1 MARFGG
7 EAIAALAEDDAG
19 PVTAAGNIGRV
30 TAAGN
35 IGRVTAAGDIG
46 RLTAAAS
53 LPIFCGLFL
62 LLIICGTAAYQAVI
76 SRDQADDAAKA
87 VEIANSANG
96 LRAQLLIAE
105 SSQRGFLLTSRPE
118 YREPYDAAVTQARVI
133 EQHLAERVAGD
144 VPAVQMAARVN
155 AMAEQKIGEMN
166 ATLALANAGHHDAAL
181 ARVNTDAG
189 LRLMNDIQAILA
201 TLRHSAAT
209 QREAAFR
216 AQSSSNSVLLGA
228 IGFAALG
235 AMLMAALSVLQVRRQ
250 LRLLRR
256 REWQLDRLV
265 NSLEGR
271 VQQRT
276 MALAQANQRF
286 QIALDSSEITVFSQ
300 NENLVYGWVSRGTP
314 EAAVGDI
321 IGKTDAGFQ
330 PDSAA
335 VVLERIKRG
344 VLASGEPVRTEVRID
359 YPSGT
364 HWYDMTLV
372 PTRNAEGAVD
382 GLIGGAVD
390 ISERK
395 QHDAH
400 VRLLLREI
408 THRSKNLLA
417 VIQAIM
423 RQTASHA
430 LSVGDFTKRFSAR
443 LDALAGSLDLLVQED
458 WRGVT
463 LADLVRS
470 QLAHHADAGA
480 SQIELE
486 GGKLQLPPDAAQN
499 IGMALHELA
508 TNAAKYGALSVPEGR
523 VRVSWQSEM
532 HANGQEF
539 CRLSWEECN
548 GPPVTP
554 PSRRGFGQVVIER
567 TVARAVGGKVTL
579 SYPPEGVRWTLEF
592 HLRSEPVE
600 EAA

>member
-1 MARFGG
+1 MR
-7 EAIAALAEDDAG
+7 AA
-19 PVTAAGNIGRV
+19 
-30 TAAGN
+30 
-35 IGRVTAAGDIG
+35 DIS
-46 RLTAAAS
+46 RLTAAAA
-53 LPIFCGLFL
+53 LPIMSGLFL
-62 LLIICGTAAYQAVI
+62 LLIICGTAEYQAVV

-87 VEIANSANG
+87 VDVVNSVNA
-96 LRAQLLIAE
+96 LRSQLLTAE
-105 SSQRGFLLTSRPE
+105 SSQRGYLLTRRAE
-118 YREPYDAAVTQARVI
+118 YRLPYDAAVQKVRTV
-133 EQHLAERVAGD
+133 EQRLAQHVLGD
-144 VPAVQMAARVN
+144 PSDMQLADRANGLAT
-155 AMAEQKIGEMN
+155 QKIAEMN
-166 ATLALANAGHHDAAL
+166 DVLALADAGHQDAAL
-181 ARVNTDAG
+181 ARVNTDVG
-189 LRLMNDIQAILA
+189 LHLMNDLQT
-201 TLRHSAAT
+201 TLTALRRNAANE
-209 QREAAFR
+209 REAAFR
-216 AQSSSNSVLLGA
+216 AQSSSNSVVLGA

-235 AMLMAALSVLQVRRQ
+235 AMIMAALAVQQVRRQ

-265 NSLEGR
+265 NSLEAR

-286 QIALDSSEITVFSQ
+286 QIALDSSDITVFSQ
-300 NENLVYGWVSRGTP
+300 DENLVYGWISRGTP
-314 EAAVGDI
+314 DTAAAEI
-321 IGKTDAGFQ
+321 IGRTDAGFQ

-335 VVLERIKRG
+335 AVLERIKRS
-344 VLASGEPVRTEVRID
+344 VLASGEPMRTEVRID
-359 YPSGT
+359 YSSGT
-364 HWYDMTLV
+364 HWYDLTLV
-372 PTRNAEGAVD
+372 PTRTAAGQVD
-382 GLIGGAVD
+382 GLVGGAVD

-523 VRVSWQSEM
+523 VRVSWHTEM
-532 HANGQEF
+532 HPNGQEF
-539 CRLSWEECN
+539 CRLSWEECH
-548 GPPVTP
+548 GPTVIP

-579 SYPPEGVRWTLEF
+579 AYPPEGVRWTLEF
-592 HLRSEPVE
+592 YLRSESVD

>member
-1 MARFGG
+1 MDAERVLP
-7 EAIAALAEDDAG
+7 AKQVPAAAVDAG
-19 PVTAAGNIGRV
+19 AVDHKGRANAAGDNGR
-30 TAAGN
+30 AN
-35 IGRVTAAGDIG
+35 AAGDIS

-53 LPIFCGLFL
+53 LPIISGLLL
-62 LLIICGTAAYQAVI
+62 LLIICGTAEYQAVV
-76 SRDQADDAAKA
+76 SRHQADDAAKA
-87 VEIANSANG
+87 VEIANSVNG
-96 LRAQLLIAE
+96 LRAQLLTAE
-105 SSQRGFLLTSRPE
+105 SSERGFLLTGRKE
-118 YREPYDAAVTQARVI
+118 YRQPYDAAVGQVHVI
-133 EQHLAERVAGD
+133 EQHLSQRVAGD
-144 VPAVQMAARVN
+144 VPDMLVAAQITTMAGR
-155 AMAEQKIGEMN
+155 KIDEMN
-166 ATLALANAGHHDAAL
+166 GTLALADAGHQDAAV
-181 ARVNTDAG
+181 ARVNMDLG
-189 LRLMNDIQAILA
+189 LRLMNDVQAVLT
-201 TLRHSAAT
+201 TLRRSAAKE
-209 QREAAFR
+209 RDAAFS
-216 AQSSSNSVLLGA
+216 AQSTSNAVVLGA

-235 AMLMAALSVLQVRRQ
+235 AMGMAALAVLQVRRQ

-265 NSLEGR
+265 NSLEAR

-300 NENLVYGWVSRGTP
+300 DENLVYGWISRGTP
-314 EAAVGDI
+314 ETAAADI

-335 VVLERIKRG
+335 TVLERVKRS

-372 PTRNAEGAVD
+372 PTRNAEGQVD
-382 GLIGGAVD
+382 GLVGGAVD

-423 RQTASHA
+423 RQTASHT
-430 LSVGDFTKRFSAR
+430 LSIGDFTKRFSAR

-523 VRVSWQSEM
+523 VRVSWQTEI

-539 CRLSWEECN
+539 CRLSWEECH

-554 PSRRGFGQVVIER
+554 PARRGFGQVVIER

-579 SYPPEGVRWTLEF
+579 TYPPEGVHWTLEF
-592 HLRSEPVE
+592 YLRSESVD